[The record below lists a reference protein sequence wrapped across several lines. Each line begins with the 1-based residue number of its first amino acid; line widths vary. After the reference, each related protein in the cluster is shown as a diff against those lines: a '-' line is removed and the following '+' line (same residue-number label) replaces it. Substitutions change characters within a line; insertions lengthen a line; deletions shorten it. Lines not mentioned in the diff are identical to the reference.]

1 MNNITKYIIG
11 GIALVAL
18 VLSVLNFGTLAVLK
32 EQADGFSRI
41 VNPIV
46 DEIRNFRA
54 TIAQMPAPVVNV
66 VSEKISETKEA
77 LGGLVTRGMAIF
89 VDGIQ
94 LEKVGVNYEVLTLG
108 AGTDTV
114 NWQNKTG
121 KDVTVSDLSIA
132 QIRDIRGNI
141 TSSTTIALFAYASST
156 ADVPNNN
163 DFSRL
168 GTVNEKWDEASTTQF
183 LINEEWWATST
194 YATTTNNLTGLQ
206 LWDGLGSVRVP
217 AESYLVIKIQG
228 WEGDPRDGGVACV
241 HNQLA
246 PCEHASST
254 NRGFDLRAIFKT
266 TWITGR

>member
-1 MNNITKYIIG
+1 MTNFTKYIIG

-18 VLSVLNFGTLAVLK
+18 ILSVLNFGTLAVLK

-77 LGGLVTRGMAIF
+77 LGGLVTRGIAIF

-94 LEKVGVNYEVLTLG
+94 LEKVGVNYEVLTIGPLQ
-108 AGTDTV
+108 DTV
-114 NWQNKTG
+114 NWQNRLG
-121 KDVTVSDLSIA
+121 KDVDVSDFTLA
-132 QIRDIRGNI
+132 MTRDARGNL
-141 TSSTTIALFAYASST
+141 TASGTVAVFVYASTTSDIPASQ
-156 ADVPNNN
+156 

-168 GTVNEKWDEASTTQF
+168 NEFDGASTTPF
-183 LINEEWWATST
+183 LIHEEVWATST
-194 YATTTNNLTGLQ
+194 YATSTNNLTGLQ
-206 LWDGLGSVRVP
+206 SWKGLGSVRVP
-217 AESYLVIKIQG
+217 ADGFLVVKIQG
-228 WEGDPRDGGVACV
+228 WEGDPRSGGAGCIS
-241 HNQLA
+241 NTLA